1 MILQIIKRHEATFP
15 DNGSGYD
22 LDYDTGFIGAYAVT
36 QFYTLNMCG
45 LLYFNKSIKLL
56 KKKRKSF
63 RKIRQKCPKWIIKEA
78 MVTGLTSLFL

>member
-56 KKKRKSF
+56 KKKEKASGKLDKSV
-63 RKIRQKCPKWIIKEA
+63 QN
-78 MVTGLTSLFL
+78 GLSKKLWLLD

>member
-22 LDYDTGFIGAYAVT
+22 LDYDTGFIDAYAVT

-56 KKKRKSF
+56 KKKKL
-63 RKIRQKCPKWIIKEA
+63 Q
-78 MVTGLTSLFL
+78 GN